1 MKHLLFLF
9 LFIGLT
15 FISASPQQD
24 TITVSVKSKDNHVIS
39 MGFKEF
45 RRYMDSSNH
54 YHAVDRYALAQEQRL
69 RDSITH
75 AGVGVLITNE
85 QLRIKNDKLDK
96 ENEFYNMMPHYAM
109 VFLLIFAA
117 TFFSLGFVNYLTI
130 RLRKNAN

>member
-1 MKHLLFLF
+1 MKHLTFLF
-9 LFIGLT
+9 LFIGIT

-24 TITVSVKSKDNHVIS
+24 TITVSVKSKDNQVIT

-54 YHAVDRYALAQEQRL
+54 YHAVDRYALAQEQKL

-75 AGVGVLITNE
+75 ANVGILVTKE
-85 QLRIKNDKLDK
+85 QLRSENDKLDK
-96 ENEFYNMMPHYAM
+96 ENDFYSMMPHYAM
-109 VFLLIFAA
+109 IFLLIFAA
-117 TFFSLGFVNYLTI
+117 TFFSLGFMNYLTI